1 MLNEKALSKRNEGV
15 KITNDKMI
23 TDAIKFLLEI
33 DESKRLKPTDIFKK
47 EEWLKL
53 RKVLYFQSKPDF
65 FNYKNF

>member
-1 MLNEKALSKRNEGV
+1 MLNEKALSKRIEGV

-33 DESKRLKPTDIFKK
+33 DESKRMKPTDIFKK